1 MNEPFINTIL
11 HAFDVLTAT
20 EQALFLS
27 KIKPKAGV
35 GDTLADV
42 NNTISDKDFLAW
54 VLEVEAE
61 YEANFGVDDYN
72 YDEQLEKYR

>member
-1 MNEPFINTIL
+1 
-11 HAFDVLTAT
+11 
-20 EQALFLS
+20 
-27 KIKPKAGV
+27 V